1 MKKNRKVEKKSNFEK
16 KRKKMEKMKKLA
28 KKKRKEESIVDYC
41 CNPQCFWVWGNSDS
55 PTPFRD

>member
-16 KRKKMEKMKKLA
+16 KRKNRKVS
-28 KKKRKEESIVDYC
+28 KKKKESTVDYY

-55 PTPFRD
+55 PHTI